1 MKLFRKWSRIIHRDL
16 GFFLIGTSLIY
27 AISGIAL
34 NHLNDW
40 NPSYSVN
47 QTNITTNVNLQK
59 GKADKKDVIMFLG
72 EIKLDDKYK
81 SHYYPKPELIKVF
94 LKGGSSVI
102 VNTKTGNGTT
112 EILKKRP
119 LFYDVNFLHY
129 NPSYWWMWFSD
140 IYAGGLIIIAL
151 SSFFMVRGRK
161 GAWGRGGI
169 YIIFGFL
176 IPILFLIFL

>member
-47 QTNITTNVNLQK
+47 QTNFSTSINLRK
-59 GKADKKDVIMFLG
+59 GETLKKDVIIFLD
-72 EIKLDDKYK
+72 EINLKDEYK
-81 SHYYPKPELIKVF
+81 SHYYPEQGIIKVF
-94 LKGGSSVI
+94 LSGGSSII
-102 VNTKTGNGTT
+102 VNTKTGEGTT
-112 EILKKRP
+112 EILRKRS

-140 IYAGGLIIIAL
+140 IYAGGLIIIVL
-151 SSFFMVRGRK
+151 SSFFMVKGRK
-161 GAWGRGGI
+161 GAWGGGGI
-169 YIIFGFL
+169 YIVFGFL

>member
-1 MKLFRKWSRIIHRDL
+1 MKLIRKWSRIIHRDL

-47 QTNITTNVNLQK
+47 QTTFSTKINLSK
-59 GKADKKDVIMFLG
+59 GVAAKKDVITFLD
-72 EIKLDDKYK
+72 EIKLKDDYK
-81 SHYYPKPELIKVF
+81 SYYYPEPTKIKVF
-94 LKGGSSVI
+94 LSGGSSVI
-102 VNTKTGNGTT
+102 VDTKTGVGST

-119 LFYDVNFLHY
+119 IFYDVNFLHY

-140 IYAGGLIIIAL
+140 IYAGGLIIIVL
-151 SSFFMVRGRK
+151 SSFFMIRGRK

-169 YIIFGFL
+169 YIAFGFL

>member
-1 MKLFRKWSRIIHRDL
+1 MKLLRKWSRIIHRDL
-16 GFFLIGTSLIY
+16 GYFLIGTSLIY

-40 NPSYSVN
+40 NPSYSVE
-47 QTNITTNVNLQK
+47 QTNFNTSINLKK
-59 GKADKKDVIMFLG
+59 GVAAKKDVVKFID
-72 EIKLDDKYK
+72 EIKVNKDYK
-81 SHYYPKPELIKVF
+81 SHYYPEPGFIKVF
-94 LKGGSSVI
+94 LSGGSSVI
-102 VNTKTGNGTT
+102 VNTKTGMGTT
-112 EILKKRP
+112 ELLRKRA

-140 IYAGGLIIIAL
+140 IYAGGLIIIAF

-169 YIIFGFL
+169 YIAFGFL